1 MGSLSASLL
10 SSTSALTAIE
20 SVFDT
25 ISNNVTN
32 ANTPG
37 YAEQDPT
44 MLADPFDPSQGL
56 AGGVSAG
63 PLINTR
69 SEYLEQGV
77 RTQQTALGSATQ
89 TAGDLAQVQNL
100 FSLTSDGGVANS
112 LNSFF
117 SSLSQLTVNPN
128 DEPSRQAVITQAGDL
143 AQSLNQSSAGI
154 TQVSIN

>member
-1 MGSLSASLL
+1 MGSLSSALL
-10 SSTSALTAIE
+10 SSSSALNAIE
-20 SVFDT
+20 STFDT
-25 ISNNVTN
+25 ISNNVAN

-37 YAEQDPT
+37 YAAQEAT

-117 SSLSQLTVNPN
+117 TSLSQLTVSPN
-128 DEPSRQAVITQAGDL
+128 DQPSRQAVITQASDL
-143 AQSLNQSSAGI
+143 AQSFNQSATGI
-154 TQVSIN
+154 IQVST